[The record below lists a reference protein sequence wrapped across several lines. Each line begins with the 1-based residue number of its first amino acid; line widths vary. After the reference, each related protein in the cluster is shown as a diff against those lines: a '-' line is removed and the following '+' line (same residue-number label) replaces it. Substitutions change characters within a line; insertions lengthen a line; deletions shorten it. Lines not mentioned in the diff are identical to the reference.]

1 MNGFNGTL
9 FLEAE
14 KMARRE
20 WQNPSVLERRSAA
33 GREWYIRYRVRILE
47 VKGGRPSIERVERW
61 RSLGLCASVTKRQAE
76 RERDKIMREVNSQI
90 YTIQS
95 HIPLKDFI
103 QVYRREH
110 YRGLKE
116 TSKRYYDQRIAAWIM
131 PTLGEKKMYQI
142 NALEISE
149 MLGAMETAGVAR
161 TTRAA
166 TRAILAHVLEIA
178 RRWGY
183 LKEQINPARDA
194 EIGRGNK
201 GGRTIWTPTLQE
213 ARAIIEHADDDVALI
228 LEMIVWTGMRIS
240 EVLGLRCVNVD
251 LGQSVLYVRERRSR
265 WDLDDPKSAA
275 GQRPLPLGYLA
286 ERLRPLMG
294 SPNDFLFRQANG
306 APWTDQ
312 LLYRRVRR
320 ALDGAGARH
329 EGNAWHAFR
338 RLHATLMR
346 SRMSLFDLR
355 AQMGHADIKTTQK
368 YVTSEVGERAAALAV
383 AQARVI
389 PFRKAKRA

>member
-1 MNGFNGTL
+1 
-9 FLEAE
+9 
-14 KMARRE
+14 MARRE
-20 WQNPSVLERRSAA
+20 FQNPSILERRGAA
-33 GREWYIRYRVRILE
+33 GQEWYIRYRVRILE
-47 VKGGRPSIERVERW
+47 VKGGRPVIRRVERW
-61 RSLGLCASVTKRQAE
+61 RSLGLCVSVTKRQAE
-76 RERDKIMREVNSQI
+76 RQRDKVMREVNSQI

-95 HIPLKDFI
+95 HVPLKAFI
-103 QVYRREH
+103 EVYRREH

-116 TSKRYYDQRIAAWIM
+116 TSKRYYDQRIAAWIT
-131 PTLGEKKMYQI
+131 PTLGEKKMCDL

-149 MLGAMETAGVAR
+149 MLGAMEAAGVAR

-166 TRAILAHVLEIA
+166 TRAILAHILETA

-183 LKEQINPARDA
+183 TKEQINPARDA

-201 GGRTIWTPTLQE
+201 GGRTIWTPTLDE
-213 ARAIIEHADDDVALI
+213 ARAIIEHADVDVALM
-228 LEMIVWTGMRIS
+228 LELIVWTGMRIS
-240 EVLGLRCVNVD
+240 EVLGLRCGNVD
-251 LGQSVLYVRERRSR
+251 PDQAVLYVRERRSR
-265 WDLDDPKSAA
+265 WDVDDPKSAA

-286 ERLRPLMG
+286 DRLRPLLSG
-294 SPNDFLFRQANG
+294 PDDFLFRQANG

-346 SRMSLFDLR
+346 TRMSLFDLR
-355 AQMGHADIKTTQK
+355 EQMGHADIKTTQR
-368 YVTSEVGERAAALAV
+368 YVASAVGDRAAALAA